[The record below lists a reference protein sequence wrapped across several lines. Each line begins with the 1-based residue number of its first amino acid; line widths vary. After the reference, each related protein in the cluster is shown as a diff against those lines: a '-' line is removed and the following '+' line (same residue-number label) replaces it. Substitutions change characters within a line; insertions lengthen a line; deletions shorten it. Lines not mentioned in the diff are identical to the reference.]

1 MTMKTFLISALLTSL
16 ALTPSF
22 AQETKTPAPTEQA
35 GCPDCNQHADDAG
48 VVAAPKVLR
57 AQTNC
62 PITGDVLEDRD
73 TYIDY
78 EGHRIYVCCKKCVR
92 KAKAAPAKVAH
103 AMYMDGVQ
111 LENLQTTCAVSGKKL
126 ENQDQFVQVYNKRIY
141 VCSNS
146 CKMKAAVDPSKYIDV
161 LAGRH
166 AQEKCA
172 VMGGEVSEKSPFV
185 VQGVLVKQCCPGCE
199 DKFRADPAAHFAKLE
214 KAGAIVEQASK
225 TCMVMLDKP
234 TMRTHFV
241 TLGSRRYFFCC
252 EPCVLTFMENP
263 AVFLK
268 EK

>member
-1 MTMKTFLISALLTSL
+1 MKTLLISALLTSL

-22 AQETKTPAPTEQA
+22 AQETTTPAPTPTEQA
-35 GCPDCNQHADDAG
+35 GCPDCNEHADDAG

-73 TYIDY
+73 AYIDY
-78 EGHRIYVCCKKCVR
+78 EGHRIFVCCKKCVK
-92 KAKAAPAKVAH
+92 KANAAPEKVAH

-111 LENLQTTCAVSGKKL
+111 VYYKRL
-126 ENQDQFVQVYNKRIY
+126 FVG
-141 VCSNS
+141 SAMA
-146 CKMKAAVDPSKYIDV
+146 KMKVAVDPSKYLDV

-172 VMGGEVSEKSPFV
+172 VMGGDVSEKSPFI
-185 VQGVLVKQCCPGCE
+185 VQGVLIKQCCPGCE
-199 DKFRADPAAHFAKLE
+199 DKFKAEPAAHFAKLE
-214 KAGAIVEQASK
+214 KAGAVVEQASK
-225 TCMVMLDKP
+225 TCMVMTDK
-234 TMRTHFV
+234 TTVRTHFV

-263 AVFLK
+263 QAFLK
-268 EK
+268 DQ

>member
-1 MTMKTFLISALLTSL
+1 MKSFLTTTLLCLFAALP
-16 ALTPSF
+16 AF
-22 AQETKTPAPTEQA
+22 AQETEKPTPTEQA

-78 EGHRIYVCCKKCVR
+78 EGHRIYVCCKKCV
-92 KAKAAPAKVAH
+92 KKVNAAPAKVAH
-103 AMYMDGVQ
+103 AMYVDGVQ

-126 ENQDQFVQVYNKRIY
+126 ENRDKFVRVYNKRIY

-172 VMGGEVSEKSPFV
+172 VKGGKVSEESPFV
-185 VQGVLVKQCCPGCE
+185 VQGVLVKQCCPSCE
-199 DKFRADPAAHFAKLE
+199 TAFRADPAAHFAKLE
-214 KAGAIVEQASK
+214 KAGAVVEQASK
-225 TCMVMLDKP
+225 TCMVMVDKP
-234 TMRTHFV
+234 TIRTQFV

-252 EPCVLTFMENP
+252 EPCVLTFMEAP
-263 AVFLK
+263 EAFLLK
-268 EK
+268 